1 MAQAVIGLSKDQ
13 ITAATAVPAF
23 RLGTV
28 GGYDDPTN
36 GYQEFIYGRA
46 DGAVTGAGYLCV
58 EETGFDFIMA
68 TTTTTAPG
76 ASGPGTRAGAAQAVM
91 AAAYAAIAAV
101 QEVAATPGATANS
114 SWAVVADL
122 CGTCGLPPRR
132 CMCI

>member
-1 MAQAVIGLSKDQ
+1 MLFCFCDSAKDCRTFSN
-13 ITAATAVPAF
+13 ITLLAAYPLAAATKEAAAAKRAAARAAK
-23 RLGTV
+23 RL
-28 GGYDDPTN
+28 
-36 GYQEFIYGRA
+36 RK
-46 DGAVTGAGYLCV
+46 
-58 EETGFDFIMA
+58 
-68 TTTTTAPG
+68 
-76 ASGPGTRAGAAQAVM
+76 RAAQAVM